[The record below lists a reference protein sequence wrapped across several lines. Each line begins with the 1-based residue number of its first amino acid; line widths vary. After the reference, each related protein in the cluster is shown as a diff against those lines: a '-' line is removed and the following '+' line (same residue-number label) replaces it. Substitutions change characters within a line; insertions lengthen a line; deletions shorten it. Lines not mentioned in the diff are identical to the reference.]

1 MRPLE
6 SVPTAQVGLG
16 YRADAARANVE
27 SAVTT
32 AASAI
37 TAKAHISSR
46 ECRVPFQSARPT
58 SAGPAK
64 AATVPPFWSR
74 AAPVAPSKD
83 HTVSE
88 ARRCCQNDEESQE
101 TGGGGPGTGG
111 ERAEGNWGPKRS
123 KGKLEK
129 QSDPHWHDVNILI

>member
-88 ARRCCQNDEESQE
+88 ARRSCQNDEEIKRRAVE
-101 TGGGGPGTGG
+101 VLALGGDPGTGG
-111 ERAEGNWGPKRS
+111 EYAEG
-123 KGKLEK
+123 
-129 QSDPHWHDVNILI
+129 D